1 MLKDRVDAAPSGDGS
16 WRAVVAG
23 PQGRLTVGLV
33 LVTLTVA
40 TEALII
46 TAIMPVIV
54 RDIGG
59 LQYYGLA
66 FSAFFLAGLASIPTA
81 GWAVDRYG
89 PSAPFAVLIGIFI
102 VGSTL
107 AALAPSMPV
116 LVLARAGQGYG
127 AAAQFTLT
135 QSTIARAYHGG
146 ARVKVLSLMSAT
158 WTVPGL
164 VGPALGAAIAATFG
178 WRWAFGAIVAPGLA
192 ACLLTY
198 PSLRAV
204 GAPHGEKRPLAV
216 RWPIQVA
223 AGAGLIVLGLTSP
236 PFPGL
241 VVVTAGIPLVLTGLR
256 HTLPAGSLLAR
267 SGLPSVVAAAFF
279 LNTAFYA
286 ASAFVPL
293 LLVRLMDVSIAAA
306 GAAVSAG
313 TIAWSAGV
321 WLNTLLVDRY
331 RRSLLLIGSALL
343 LALGTAIFASAL
355 AGTPLPLAYCGWILA
370 GFGMG
375 ICFNTF
381 TLSAMVM
388 APKGGEGAALSGR
401 NLTGSLGTAMG
412 TGVGGAAVAAS
423 SSLQVGLR
431 PALAFVYGMSI
442 LSALAT
448 AALARRS
455 SPN

>member
-1 MLKDRVDAAPSGDGS
+1 M
-16 WRAVVAG
+16 
-23 PQGRLTVGLV
+23 GLV
-33 LVTLTVA
+33 LVTLTIA

-89 PSAPFAVLIGIFI
+89 PSTPFAALIGIF
-102 VGSTL
+102 VAGSTL
-107 AALAPSMPV
+107 AALAPTMPV
-116 LVLARAGQGYG
+116 LVLARATQGYG
-127 AAAQFTLT
+127 AVAQFTLT
-135 QSTIARAYHGG
+135 QSAIARAYSGA

-164 VGPALGAAIAATFG
+164 IGPGLGAAIAATFG
-178 WRWAFGAIVAPGLA
+178 WRWAFGAIVAPALA

-198 PSLRAV
+198 PPLRRV
-204 GAPHGEKRPLAV
+204 GVPGGEQRPLAI

-236 PFPGL
+236 PLPGL
-241 VVVTAGIPLVLTGLR
+241 LAVAAGVPLVLVALR

-267 SGLPSVVAAAFF
+267 PGLPSVVAAAFF

-293 LLVRLMDVSIAAA
+293 LLMRLRDVPVTAA
-306 GAAVSAG
+306 GVAVSAG

-321 WLNTLLVDRY
+321 WLNTLMVDRF
-331 RRSLLLIGSALL
+331 RRSLLLLGSALL
-343 LALGTAIFASAL
+343 LALGTALFATAL
-355 AGTPLPLAYCGWILA
+355 TGAPLPLAYGGWILA

-381 TLSAMVM
+381 TLNAMVM
-388 APKGGEGAALSGR
+388 APRGGEGAALGGR

-423 SSLQVGLR
+423 SNLQLGLR
-431 PALAFVYGMSI
+431 PALLFVYGMSV

-455 SPN
+455 SPS